1 MILKCLFVN
10 GQGRVKRVDFIFC
23 ISKMY
28 LSIPVRI
35 TGIDRLLVRVTLKKK
50 QTLRKFR
57 TLVNVNNI

>member
-28 LSIPVRI
+28 I
-35 TGIDRLLVRVTLKKK
+35 VTLKKK

>member
-28 LSIPVRI
+28 LSIVRI